1 MKSMVYD
8 PQSLRLMAELDDR
21 NYATFYEYDEEG
33 TLVRVK
39 KETEKGIYTIKESRS
54 GLKK

>member
-1 MKSMVYD
+1 
-8 PQSLRLMAELDDR
+8 MAELDDR